1 MTQSQGRI
9 DPSWVVIVA
18 GICAA
23 LHVGKLP
30 PALPVLQV
38 QMGITLLQAGFL
50 LSLVQMSGMALGLVV
65 GLSADSFGLKKT
77 MMFGLGLL
85 VVASFAGAGMLDVTS
100 LLALRAAEG
109 FGFLCVVMPGPALI
123 RSTVAPQQLAGRM
136 GWWGTYMPLGSA
148 MALLAGPFVI
158 SATGWPLWW
167 CLLALITAFAFLFV
181 WLCVPSDL
189 MQPKPTVQSRWQ
201 QRLNLTL
208 HTPGVWYVSLC
219 FAVYSSQW
227 MAVVGFLPTM
237 YAQTGMHPALNG
249 VLTAVVAL
257 VNASGNIASG
267 QLLQRAW
274 HPRQLIAVGF
284 ACMAIGAMMAFVV
297 VDGVGLPFALRF
309 FGLVMFSAVG
319 GLIPGTLFSTAVKLA
334 PSDQTVSTTVGWMQQ
349 WSAMGQFVGPPL
361 VAWVAA
367 SIGGWQWTWCV
378 TVAFSCIGAVM
389 AFKISHELAYKN
401 ITHD

>member
-1 MTQSQGRI
+1 MTQHQRLI

-30 PALPVLQV
+30 PALPVLQM

-77 MMFGLGLL
+77 MMLGLSLL
-85 VVASFAGAGMLDVTS
+85 VSASFVGAGMVDVTS
-100 LLALRAAEG
+100 LLVLRAIEG
-109 FGFLCVVMPGPALI
+109 FGFLCVVMSGPALI
-123 RSTVAPQQLAGRM
+123 RATVEPQHLAARM
-136 GWWGTYMPLGSA
+136 SWWGTYMPLGSA
-148 MALLAGPFVI
+148 LALLAGPFVI
-158 SATGWPLWW
+158 GAMGWPLWW
-167 CLLALITAFAFLFV
+167 CLLALITWFALVLV
-181 WLCVPSDL
+181 WWCVPSDSAQL
-189 MQPKPTVQSRWQ
+189 KPTVQSRWQ
-201 QRLNLTL
+201 QRLSLTL
-208 HTPGVWYVSLC
+208 HTPGVWYVSWC

-227 MAVVGFLPTM
+227 MAVVGFLPMM
-237 YAQTGMHPALNG
+237 YSQTGMHPALNG
-249 VLTAVVAL
+249 VLTAIVAL

-267 QLLQRAW
+267 QLLQRGW
-274 HPRQLIAVGF
+274 HPRQLIAIGF
-284 ACMAIGAMMAFVV
+284 TCMALGAMMAFVV
-297 VDGVGLPFALRF
+297 IDGVGLPFALRF
-309 FGLVMFSAVG
+309 VGLVMFSSVG

-361 VAWVAA
+361 VVWVAA

-378 TVAFSCIGAVM
+378 TVGFSCIGAIM
-389 AFKISHELAYKN
+389 AFKISQELAHKN
-401 ITHD
+401 LTHA